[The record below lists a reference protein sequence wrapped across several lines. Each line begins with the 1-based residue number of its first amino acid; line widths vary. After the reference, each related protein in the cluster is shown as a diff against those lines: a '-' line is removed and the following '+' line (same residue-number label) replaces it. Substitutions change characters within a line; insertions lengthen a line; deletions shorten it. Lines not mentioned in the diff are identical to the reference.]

1 MPVLRNITIRNR
13 EVIHMG
19 IDKQNTIRRA
29 LWALGVVG
37 KRVSAYDFGGR
48 ALVKVNGEQFGIW
61 DFSRACFV
69 D

>member
-1 MPVLRNITIRNR
+1 MS
-13 EVIHMG
+13 

-29 LWALGVVG
+29 MWALGVVN

-48 ALVKVNGEQFGIW
+48 ALVKVNGQRFGIW